1 MEHYVNIMLDGGFKA
16 VFGDK
21 QVAMDF
27 INAALEGEH
36 KVMDIT
42 YLDKELVPELID
54 ERTVIFDLLCEDE
67 DGSKFILEMQNCP
80 QRYFFNRGFYYIC
93 RMISRQGETGRDWK
107 YELLP
112 VYGIYLLNFS
122 LPEFP
127 LWRTDVVLANELTGE
142 TFGRIKLKQVY
153 ISFERFDLS
162 YEECETPLEKTIYV
176 LKNMNLFD
184 MSPFKEKE
192 AYFRRLLDV
201 ANVNALSPKE
211 RATYDENLKIYRDWK
226 ATMEYAVEEAETK
239 GKAEGERLATLRN
252 ARNMKKAG
260 VDLSLIA
267 ECTGLSLSLIH
278 ISEPTRP

>member
-267 ECTGLSLSLIH
+267 ECTELSLEIIQSL
-278 ISEPTRP
+278 

>member
-226 ATMEYAVEEAETK
+226 AAMEYAVEEAETK

-267 ECTGLSLSLIH
+267 ECTGLSLEIIQSL
-278 ISEPTRP
+278 